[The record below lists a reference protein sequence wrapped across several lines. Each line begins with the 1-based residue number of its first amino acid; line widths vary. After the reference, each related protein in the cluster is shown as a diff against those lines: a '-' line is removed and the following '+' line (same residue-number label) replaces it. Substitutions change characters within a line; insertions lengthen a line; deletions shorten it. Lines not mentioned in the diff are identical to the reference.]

1 MQSNIEIEAKVLLTK
16 EQYENLL
23 KYLHLER
30 YKKIEQTNHY
40 IDSTNRVLKKSDI
53 ALRIRE
59 NNDFVL
65 TLKTPLSE
73 GLLEKN
79 QNITWREY
87 SDLEDNGIF
96 PQGDIK
102 NFLEICGFNT
112 RELKVLASL
121 KTSRIEL
128 ELDDGVLCLDENIYG
143 QNNSITDYELEV
155 ESTSM
160 EKAEET
166 AKKILKEVGI
176 DNFKFNTHSKQ
187 ARAISAI
194 KL

>member
-16 EQYENLL
+16 GQYESLL

-30 YKKIEQTNHY
+30 YKKVEQTNHY
-40 IDSTNRVLKKSDI
+40 VDTKDRQLRQNDI

-59 NNDFVL
+59 TNEFTL

-79 QNITWREY
+79 QNISWREY
-87 SDLEDNGIF
+87 SELEDSGIF

-112 RELKVLASL
+112 NDLKVLASL
-121 KTSRIEL
+121 TTNRIEL
-128 ELDDGVLCLDENIYG
+128 ELDDGLLCLDENIYG
-143 QNNSITDYELEV
+143 KNGSLIDYELEV

-166 AKKILKEVGI
+166 ASKILNEVGI
-176 DNFKFNTHSKQ
+176 TEFKFNTHSKQ
-187 ARAISAI
+187 TRAIASI
-194 KL
+194 K

>member
-1 MQSNIEIEAKVLLTK
+1 MQSNIEIEAKVLLS
-16 EQYENLL
+16 EEEYDAIV

-40 IDSTNRVLKKSDI
+40 VDTIDRVLKKNDI

-59 NNDFVL
+59 NQDFVL

-79 QNITWREY
+79 QSINWREY
-87 SDLEDNGIF
+87 SDLEDKGIF

-102 NFLEICGFNT
+102 NFLEICCFDT
-112 RELKVLASL
+112 RALKVLASL
-121 KTSRIEL
+121 KTIRIEL
-128 ELDDGVLCLDENIYG
+128 ELDDGLLCLDKNIYG
-143 QNNSITDYELEV
+143 KNGEIVDYELEV

-166 AKKILKEVGI
+166 ASKILKEVGMTE
-176 DNFKFNTHSKQ
+176 FKFNTHSKQ
-187 ARAISAI
+187 SRAIASI
-194 KL
+194 K

>member
-1 MQSNIEIEAKVLLTK
+1 MQSNIEIEAKVLLSK
-16 EQYENLL
+16 EQYEQLL

-30 YKKIEQTNHY
+30 YKKIEQINHY
-40 IDSTNRVLKKSDI
+40 VDTEDRLLKKNDI

-59 NNDFVL
+59 NKDFVL

-79 QNITWREY
+79 QSITWREY
-87 SDLEDNGIF
+87 SELDDQGVF

-112 RELKVLASL
+112 RDLKVLASL

-128 ELDDGVLCLDENIYG
+128 ELDEGVLCLDENVYG
-143 QNNSITDYELEV
+143 PQNSVVDYELEV
-155 ESTSM
+155 EATSM

-166 AKKILKEVGI
+166 ATKILKEIGI
-176 DNFKFNTHSKQ
+176 TEFKFNTHSKQ

-194 KL
+194 K

>member
-16 EQYENLL
+16 EEYESIV

-30 YKKIEQTNHY
+30 YKKIEQINHY
-40 IDSTNRVLKKSDI
+40 VDTVERTLKQNDI

-59 NNDFVL
+59 NKEFVL

-79 QNITWREY
+79 QNINWREY
-87 SDLEDNGIF
+87 SDLEDKGVF

-102 NFLEICGFNT
+102 NFLEICGFDT
-112 RELKVLASL
+112 HSLKVLASL
-121 KTSRIEL
+121 KTIRIEL
-128 ELDDGVLCLDENIYG
+128 ELDEGLLCLDENIYG
-143 QNNSITDYELEV
+143 KDGSIVDYELEV

-166 AKKILKEVGI
+166 ATKILKEVGI
-176 DNFKFNTHSKQ
+176 TNFKFNTHSKQ
-187 ARAISAI
+187 SRAIASI
-194 KL
+194 K

>member
-1 MQSNIEIEAKVLLTK
+1 MQSNIEIEAKVLLSK
-16 EQYENLL
+16 EQYGKLL

-30 YKKIEQTNHY
+30 YKKIEQINHY
-40 IDSTNRVLKKSDI
+40 VDTENRLLKQNDI

-59 NNDFVL
+59 NKDFVL

-79 QNITWREY
+79 QIITWREY
-87 SDLEDNGIF
+87 TELEDQGIF

-112 RELKVLASL
+112 RDLKVLASL

-128 ELDDGVLCLDENIYG
+128 ELDEGILCLDENVYG
-143 QNNSITDYELEV
+143 QQNSVIDYELEV
-155 ESTSM
+155 EATSM

-166 AKKILKEVGI
+166 ATKILKEIGI
-176 DNFKFNTHSKQ
+176 TDFKFNTHSKQ

-194 KL
+194 K

>member
-1 MQSNIEIEAKVLLTK
+1 MQSNIEIEAKVLLSK
-16 EQYENLL
+16 EQYEKLL

-30 YKKIEQTNHY
+30 YKKIEQINHY
-40 IDSTNRVLKKSDI
+40 VDTEDRLLKKNDI

-59 NNDFVL
+59 NKDFVL

-87 SDLEDNGIF
+87 SELDDQGVF

-112 RELKVLASL
+112 RDLKVLASL

-128 ELDDGVLCLDENIYG
+128 ELDEGVLCLDENVYG
-143 QNNSITDYELEV
+143 PQNSVVDYELEV
-155 ESTSM
+155 EATSM

-166 AKKILKEVGI
+166 ATKILKEIGI
-176 DNFKFNTHSKQ
+176 TEFKFNTHSKQ

-194 KL
+194 K